1 MRISLGRSHKPY
13 KERETV
19 GEYSVKT
26 LRADV
31 RGHMKR
37 LTAAGLGTVSGTRL
51 RDVFILDPAHPGA
64 VKLSPEAGKHEN
76 FIRSED
82 GSLLFRDPS
91 SAFADALEPT
101 LRRRATP
108 GSEKGL
114 EFRWT
119 QIDKPELRALF
130 AAVLKTV
137 GS

>member
-1 MRISLGRSHKPY
+1 M
-13 KERETV
+13 
-19 GEYSVKT
+19 GEHSVKT

-37 LTAAGLGTVSGTRL
+37 LATAGLGTVSGTGR

-64 VKLSPEAGKHEN
+64 TRLSAEAGKHEN

-91 SAFADALEPT
+91 ATFVEALEPAV
-101 LRRRATP
+101 RRRAMP

-119 QIDKPELRALF
+119 QIDKPELRSLF
-130 AAVLKTV
+130 AVVLEV
-137 GS
+137 AGS